1 MEKTEKPSSE
11 KLLKNSTLQL
21 KLPPCFIRNG
31 ERLNQAMDELAK
43 AIGSLQ
49 VKGTEL
55 SKLRDFINN
64 TKFYSRGY
72 KRYNTRTRKNQ

>member
-31 ERLNQAMDELAK
+31 ERLKQAMAELAK

-64 TKFYSRGY
+64 TKYGHRGN
-72 KRYNTRTRKNQ
+72 KKS

>member
-1 MEKTEKPSSE
+1 
-11 KLLKNSTLQL
+11 
-21 KLPPCFIRNG
+21 
-31 ERLNQAMDELAK
+31 MDELAK

-64 TKFYSRGY
+64 TKYGYRGN
-72 KRYNTRTRKNQ
+72 KKS

>member
-1 MEKTEKPSSE
+1 M
-11 KLLKNSTLQL
+11 
-21 KLPPCFIRNG
+21 
-31 ERLNQAMDELAK
+31 AELAK

>member
-11 KLLKNSTLQL
+11 KLLKNLTLQL
-21 KLPPCFIRNG
+21 RLPPSFIRNG
-31 ERLNQAMDELAK
+31 ERLKQAMDELAK
-43 AIGSLQ
+43 AMSSLQ

-64 TKFYSRGY
+64 TKFHKHGRKG
-72 KRYNTRTRKNQ
+72 YNTRTRKNQ